1 MNAKESTGEI
11 MLEKTQELLKKF
23 EQDHEIYVG
32 ATDALTYWIVD
43 ARTPTGKEGF
53 HNLHTGKRYVSG
65 PNEGGNVLILP
76 DPSNSDA
83 YLAES
88 WGEMGTIDDFVK
100 KALDHILADKN
111 AADNGQEGSCG
122 SSCN

>member
-65 PNEGGNVLILP
+65 PNEGGNVLILRIQAIP
-76 DPSNSDA
+76 MPTSQNPGGRWERS
-83 YLAES
+83 
-88 WGEMGTIDDFVK
+88 TI
-100 KALDHILADKN
+100 L
-111 AADNGQEGSCG
+111 
-122 SSCN
+122 

>member
-1 MNAKESTGEI
+1 M
-11 MLEKTQELLKKF
+11 
-23 EQDHEIYVG
+23 HEPRR
-32 ATDALTYWIVD
+32 
-43 ARTPTGKEGF
+43 ARKGF
-53 HNLHTGKRYVSG
+53 TTCIPGKRYVSG